1 WHAAELEPHD
11 HSSRGQ
17 VGYVD
22 PAVHGPDQQ
31 HRIEV
36 ARRELL
42 GGVTLAPLAEALHD
56 LAELVPGLGQLILP
70 TASGCERRAL
80 DHARVFQLVQ
90 TLRQEGARDQRH
102 PAADLVESPGTGEQ
116 LAQDQ
121 RCPSL
126 GEDLAGHG
134 DRAELTIA
142 LHGLDCSQPPGQ
154 RQVHFLVLEGPGAQ
168 SIVLTKGGKPGHEP
182 KPSRPIGPCGPTG
195 WRWPRSWPRPSL
207 PAPPATMPMT
217 RSSPRTTPICVAAA
231 FSPPRCPS
239 SWVVAALRPPRCAK
253 CCGRWRT
260 AARPPP
266 WRSPCTRTR
275 CSSQPGAGVR
285 NARPPSRS
293 CAGSP
298 PRSSSSRPAAAR
310 TG

>member
-1 WHAAELEPHD
+1 
-11 HSSRGQ
+11 
-17 VGYVD
+17 
-22 PAVHGPDQQ
+22 
-31 HRIEV
+31 
-36 ARRELL
+36 
-42 GGVTLAPLAEALHD
+42 
-56 LAELVPGLGQLILP
+56 LP
-70 TASGCERRAL
+70 TASGWERRAL

-102 PAADLVESPGTGEQ
+102 PAADLVESPRTGEQ

-121 RCPSL
+121 RRPSL

-134 DRAELTIA
+134 NRAELTIA
-142 LHGLDCSQPPGQ
+142 LHGLDCSQRRGS
-154 RQVHFLVLEGPGAQ
+154 RQAIFWVWAGPGGA
-168 SIVLTKGGKPGHEP
+168 SIVLVKEGKPCHEP

-207 PAPPATMPMT
+207 PVPPATMPMT
-217 RSSPRTTPICVAAA
+217 HLFPRTTPICAAAA
-231 FSPPRCPS
+231 FSPPPYPS
-239 SWVVAALRPPRCAK
+239 SWVVAALHPARCAK

-275 CSSQPGAGVR
+275 CSSRPGAGVR
-285 NARPPSRS
+285 NAHPWSRS
-293 CAGSP
+293 CAALP
-298 PRSSSSRPAAAR
+298 PRSSSSRPAVAR